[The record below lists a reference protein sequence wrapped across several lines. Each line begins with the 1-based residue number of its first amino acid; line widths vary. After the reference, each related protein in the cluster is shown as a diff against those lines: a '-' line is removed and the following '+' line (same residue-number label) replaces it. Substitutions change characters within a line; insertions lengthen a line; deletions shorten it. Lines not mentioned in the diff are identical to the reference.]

1 VFSVTLYLFYI
12 QLSSLFY
19 VRQDIKTAARD
30 FVLHG
35 IVSQSNRPSIIN
47 GVRFYD
53 CCSKEAS
60 NDPFTMKNTDDNKN
74 QNSFESG
81 NSKGSIY

>member
-1 VFSVTLYLFYI
+1 MYFQNLLCWWNNII
-12 QLSSLFY
+12 QWSQTQFRLLNTTVSSDKVDINLSID
-19 VRQDIKTAARD
+19 VE
-30 FVLHG
+30 
-35 IVSQSNRPSIIN
+35 P
-47 GVRFYD
+47 
-53 CCSKEAS
+53 KEMHRCS

>member
-1 VFSVTLYLFYI
+1 MWNQKKCI
-12 QLSSLFY
+12 
-19 VRQDIKTAARD
+19 
-30 FVLHG
+30 
-35 IVSQSNRPSIIN
+35 
-47 GVRFYD
+47 
-53 CCSKEAS
+53 EAS

>member
-1 VFSVTLYLFYI
+1 VE
-12 QLSSLFY
+12 
-19 VRQDIKTAARD
+19 
-30 FVLHG
+30 
-35 IVSQSNRPSIIN
+35 P
-47 GVRFYD
+47 
-53 CCSKEAS
+53 KEMHRCS